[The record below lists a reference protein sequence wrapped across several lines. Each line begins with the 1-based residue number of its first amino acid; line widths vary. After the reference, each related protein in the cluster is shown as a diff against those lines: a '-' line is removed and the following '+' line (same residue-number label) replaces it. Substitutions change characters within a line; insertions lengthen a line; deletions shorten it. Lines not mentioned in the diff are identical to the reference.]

1 MFQNTL
7 DLILGIFQNISKN
20 FLGQVFNYIMNV
32 QWMKGDIDGSIPSMM
47 LGMSFMITTW
57 WNYNFHCDN
66 QKICIL
72 IQFQTIQQG

>member
-7 DLILGIFQNISKN
+7 GLTLEVSQNISRN

-47 LGMSFMITTW
+47 LVMMLGMSFMITTW
-57 WNYNFHCDN
+57 WNCNFS
-66 QKICIL
+66 L
-72 IQFQTIQQG
+72 